1 MSENSKFCNF
11 TAISTFYTSKESI
24 FPIEFNFILK
34 KNDLFEERMKK
45 SNFHFHFVK
54 INADLLSLIANFS
67 YLCKI
72 NLKTEFVCAFDRF

>member
-1 MSENSKFCNF
+1 MSGNSKFCNF

-24 FPIEFNFILK
+24 FHIEFNFILK
-34 KNDLFEERMKK
+34 KNDLFEEKMKK

-54 INADLLSLIANFS
+54 IDADLLSLIANFS